1 MRWISWL
8 LILVLLLGSGG
19 YFYWQRLE
27 SSKVVYVFLPEVPS
41 ATITPWTAI
50 TPADRTVLY
59 NTRRGLFK
67 YGKTST
73 ANSSWEKEAIP
84 DLALSATSTDNIH
97 WTISV
102 KSDMVTASQ
111 IISTWSETLKRGDPT
126 VVGKLFYYIEG
137 GQSYKNDTGP
147 FKGLSAET
155 PSTLHVVTAFPLNLP
170 LLLADPVFS
179 ASATTD
185 ITYENGVLLKGEMR
199 IIFTNEPEK
208 ADIAW
213 LEEGTDHFSGTFD
226 YAVSSTVLPTVSTTS
241 LCLNVPLADL
251 SQVQILT
258 PTVFYVPPQRPPEGK
273 VSLYP
278 WQLDYPSEEAF
289 KLGLAVLLNDP
300 TVASATQS
308 LSELMDKNHI
318 YVANPQCFNLK
329 VHSRISGLE
338 THLDIL
344 DFTEMTKKVW

>member
-1 MRWISWL
+1 MRWISL
-8 LILVLLLGSGG
+8 VLVAVLLLGGG
-19 YFYWQRLE
+19 YFYWQRVE

-41 ATITPWTAI
+41 ATIVPWTVI
-50 TPADRTVLY
+50 TPTDRTVLY
-59 NTRRGLFK
+59 NTRRTLFK
-67 YGKTST
+67 YGKPS
-73 ANSSWEKEAIP
+73 ANDASWEERAIP

-97 WTISV
+97 WTISL
-102 KSDMVTASQ
+102 KSDIITATQ
-111 IISTWSETLKRGDPT
+111 IISAWSETLKNGDPT

-137 GQSYKNDTGP
+137 GQSYKNNTGP
-147 FKGLSAET
+147 FRGLVAET
-155 PSTLHVVTAFPLNLP
+155 PSTLRVVTAFPLNLP

-179 ASATTD
+179 TSVTTN
-185 ITYENGVLLKGEMR
+185 ITYEGGVLFKGQTR

-213 LEEGTDHFSGTFD
+213 LESGTENFSGTFD
-226 YAVSSTVLPTVSTTS
+226 YAVSSTVLPTVSST
-241 LCLNVPLADL
+241 LGCLNLPLVDL
-251 SQVQILT
+251 SSVPVLT

-273 VSLYP
+273 VNLYP

-300 TVASATQS
+300 RVASATQS

-318 YVANPQCFNLK
+318 YVANPECFNLK
-329 VHSRISGLE
+329 VNSRIKNLE
-338 THLDIL
+338 THLDIM

>member
-1 MRWISWL
+1 VRWISL
-8 LILVLLLGSGG
+8 VLIVVLLLGGG
-19 YFYWQRLE
+19 YFYWQRVE

-41 ATITPWTAI
+41 ATIVPWTAI

-59 NTRRGLFK
+59 NTRRTLFK
-67 YGKTST
+67 YGKPS
-73 ANSSWEKEAIP
+73 ANDASWEEQAVP

-97 WTISV
+97 WTISL
-102 KSDMVTASQ
+102 KSDIITATQ
-111 IISTWSETLKRGDPT
+111 IISVWSETLKNGDPT

-137 GQSYKNDTGP
+137 GQSYKNNTGP
-147 FKGLSAET
+147 FRGLVAET
-155 PSTLHVVTAFPLNLP
+155 PSTLRVVTAFPLNLP
-170 LLLADPVFS
+170 LLLVDPVFS
-179 ASATTD
+179 MSVTTNT
-185 ITYENGVLLKGEMR
+185 TYEGGVLFRGQTQ

-213 LEEGTDHFSGTFD
+213 LESGTGNFTGTFD
-226 YAVSSTVLPTVSTTS
+226 YAVSSTVLPTVSST
-241 LCLNVPLADL
+241 LGCLHLPLVDL
-251 SQVQILT
+251 SGVQILT

-308 LSELMDKNHI
+308 LSKLMDKNHI

-329 VHSRISGLE
+329 MSSRIKNLE